1 MDRGVTRNRWTAV
14 VAALTAG
21 LLLLPAAM
29 ADARRRIDYS
39 PGSPGLGDSYYP
51 LDGNGGYRVRHY
63 GLKIRYNPANDRL
76 VGRARIKAV
85 ARKDLSRFNLDFRGL
100 NLSSI
105 TVDGARARWKRRRG
119 HELVI
124 TPKQGLRQGRV
135 FEVIANYAGV
145 PKLLQGALGEG
156 GVFRTDDGA
165 VIVGQPQVA
174 ATWFPVNDH
183 PSDKA
188 TYTIHLKVPAGLEA
202 ISNGRLMS
210 RSGSGGWRTWT
221 WSGGGK
227 MASYLATAAIGQF
240 DVRRYRT
247 ADGVPVLDAVD
258 SQIGNRAHRVLAKG
272 EAIVRFL
279 AHRFGPYPFS
289 ALGGIVE
296 RHELGFALETQT
308 RPVYDSIIFTEFDDA
323 FATSFVVHEL
333 AHMWYGD
340 SVAVRDWRHIWLNEG
355 PATYAEWLWSGANGR
370 QRPREI
376 FASLCSVPRGN
387 EFWDL
392 KTGDPGPAN
401 LFDYEAVY
409 LRGAMT
415 LQALRSAVGAET
427 FFDIMRTWATERRG
441 GTGGTS
447 QFKALAE
454 RLSERQL
461 DGLFRQWLFRAAKP
475 RACGRA
481 QPAAGASL
489 PRLLAPARRT
499 TLEKGA
505 HNQ

>member
-1 MDRGVTRNRWTAV
+1 MVRGVARNRWTAV
-14 VAALTAG
+14 VAAFTAG
-21 LLLLPAAM
+21 LLLLPVGL

-63 GLKIRYNPANDRL
+63 GLKIRYNPGTDRL
-76 VGRARIKAV
+76 VGRARIEAV
-85 ARKDLSRFNLDFRGL
+85 AKKDLSRFNLDFTGL

-105 TVDGARARWKRRRG
+105 TVDGARARWKRRRS

-135 FEVIANYAGV
+135 FEVVASYAGV
-145 PKLLQGALGEG
+145 PKLLEGALGEG

-165 VIVGQPQVA
+165 VILGQPHVA

-183 PSDKA
+183 PRDRA
-188 TYTIHLKVPAGLEA
+188 TYTVHLTVPAGLEA
-202 ISNGRLMS
+202 ISNGRLMGKS
-210 RSGSGGWRTWT
+210 SSGGWSTWT
-221 WSGGGK
+221 WSGGGR
-227 MASYLATAAIGQF
+227 MAGYLATAAIGQF
-240 DVRRYRT
+240 DIRRGT
-247 ADGVPVLDAVD
+247 TSDGIPVLDAVD
-258 SQIGNRAHRVLAKG
+258 SRIGNRAHRVLAKE
-272 EAIVRFL
+272 EAVVRFL
-279 AHRFGPYPFS
+279 ARRFGLYPFD

-296 RHELGFALETQT
+296 RHDLGFALETQT
-308 RPVYDSIIFTEFDDA
+308 RPVYDSVIFTEFGDA
-323 FATSFVVHEL
+323 VATSFVVHEL

-355 PATYAEWLWSGANGR
+355 PATYAEWLWSGARGGE
-370 QRPREI
+370 RPSQT
-376 FASLCSVPRGN
+376 FASLCSISKGS

-392 KTGDPGPAN
+392 KTGGPGPAN

-415 LQALRSAVGAET
+415 LQALRGAVGAET
-427 FFDIMRTWATERRG
+427 FFDIMRTWTTERRG
-441 GTGGTS
+441 GTGGTA

-454 RLSERQL
+454 ELSGRRL

-475 RACGRA
+475 RACGQA
-481 QPAAGASL
+481 QSAAGATL
-489 PRLLAPARRT
+489 RRPMPPERRT
-499 TLEKGA
+499 LLEKGA
-505 HNQ
+505 